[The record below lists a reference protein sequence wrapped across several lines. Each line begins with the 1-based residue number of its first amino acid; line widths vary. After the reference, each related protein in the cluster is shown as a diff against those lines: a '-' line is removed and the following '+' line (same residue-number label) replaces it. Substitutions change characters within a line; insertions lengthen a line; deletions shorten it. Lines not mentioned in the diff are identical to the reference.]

1 MNRAEKA
8 ESINEL
14 TTSFKKAK
22 GIFVADY
29 RGLPVA
35 DITAL
40 RFELK
45 KATTDLKVVKNRIAL
60 RALDGTGA
68 DYGAFKTSF
77 DHMTAVALSF
87 GDVSASAKAITKF
100 AKENDKLKIR
110 AGYVEGKA
118 VSLADV
124 KALASLPS
132 KNELLAKLL
141 GTLVAVPT
149 GFVRV
154 LNGVPSKWVYL
165 LQALKEKKE
174 KAGG

>member
-1 MNRAEKA
+1 VNRAEKA
-8 ESINEL
+8 ESIKEL
-14 TTSFKKAK
+14 TESFKSAK

-45 KATTDLKVVKNRIAL
+45 KNQTDLKVVKNRMAL
-60 RALDGTGA
+60 RALDASG
-68 DYGAFKTSF
+68 DYGAFKTNF

-110 AGYVEGKA
+110 AGYIEGK
-118 VSLADV
+118 VISLADV

-132 KNELLAKLL
+132 RNELLAKLL
-141 GTLVAVPT
+141 GTFVAVPS

-174 KAGG
+174 KAG